1 MASTGQ
7 PCVNG
12 ISSPSTLPST
22 ADAAASAA
30 TEAATAAGLSG
41 DLWSSILDSAKGSRG
56 IATKQCIILG
66 APKSGKSTLIERIS
80 SPTGE
85 PSGAE
90 AGAGAGRDE
99 PLLDLG
105 LSYSVLDVKDDGDEE
120 TLARLSLFQL
130 PSPLP
135 PYPSLLPLALSRQTL
150 LDSLIVIVLDW
161 ERPWGFIKELKK
173 WVAMLE
179 RVLEDQAGKDS
190 WEAVEGKERLEAH
203 LRAYHEPAAGAS
215 SAAPATTSTSTSA
228 AALDADAPLPPG
240 TLTDNLG
247 IGIVVV
253 CTKADQM
260 NSLEREREFTEE
272 QFDYI
277 QQTLRTICMR
287 YGASLFFTSHSL
299 PSSFVKLRQYLLH
312 RLFSSPSPSS
322 LPSAPTA
329 SASAAP
335 LTPTSST
342 APSQPRPSA
351 LAATQAVTRAFPFL
365 HRPNVVDRDQLL
377 VPTGWDSWGKI
388 RVLKERFGCEAA
400 GEGWEADLGRE
411 RERQRPR
418 AGGAEGEGAAKQDGL
433 QREYEMVVVD
443 FDAEDQPHN
452 THPPVLATSE
462 QSFLSQHYATLQAE
476 AEKDPRLAFRQPTSS
491 SSHTHSSSISGPGGR
506 AGLAPSVVGP
516 MAGQTLDLP
525 SVVGALERA
534 SAGGS
539 SGSTS
544 GREREKDGGRE
555 RERERAA
562 TGRTG
567 LGTSMSRQ
575 NSSGSGSGAPPRASP
590 LLPPS
595 VSPSLGGAA
604 SSTAPSAVGA
614 PAIAPPSSS
623 QGTAGAAAG
632 GNQVLA
638 DFFQSLLTARSG
650 GGASPTGGAPG
661 GAGGAAA
668 GGGGAGLGAS
678 VRRGSGTD
686 AQGGRS

>member
-7 PCVNG
+7 PYVNG
-12 ISSPSTLPST
+12 ISSPSTAPST

-30 TEAATAAGLSG
+30 TAAATAAGLSG
-41 DLWSSILDSAKGSRG
+41 DLWSSILDSVKGSRG
-56 IATKQCIILG
+56 IGTKQCIVLG
-66 APKSGKSTLIERIS
+66 APKSGKSTLVERIS

-85 PSGAE
+85 PSA
-90 AGAGAGRDE
+90 AGAGAGAGQDE
-99 PLLDLG
+99 QLLDLG

-161 ERPWGFIKELKK
+161 ERPWGFIKELKE

-179 RVLEDQAGKDS
+179 RVLESQAGKDS

-228 AALDADAPLPPG
+228 AALDADAPLPSG

-277 QQTLRTICMR
+277 QQTLRTICLR

-312 RLFSSPSPSS
+312 RLFSAPSPSS
-322 LPSAPTA
+322 LPSAPT
-329 SASAAP
+329 ASAAP

-342 APSQPRPSA
+342 APSLPRPSA
-351 LAATQAVTRAFPFL
+351 LAATQTVTRAFPFP

-400 GEGWEADLGRE
+400 GEGWEGDLE
-411 RERQRPR
+411 RERVRQRL
-418 AGGAEGEGAAKQDGL
+418 GADGEGEGKQEGL

-452 THPPVLATSE
+452 AHPPVLAIPE

-491 SSHTHSSSISGPGGR
+491 ASSHGHSSSISGPGGR

-534 SAGGS
+534 SAGGP
-539 SGSTS
+539 SGSAS

-555 RERERAA
+555 RERERVA
-562 TGRTG
+562 TGRVG
-567 LGTSMSRQ
+567 LGMSMSRQ
-575 NSSGSGSGAPPRASP
+575 NSSSSASSAPTRASP
-590 LLPPS
+590 LLSQS

-604 SSTAPSAVGA
+604 SSNAPSAGGA
-614 PAIAPPSSS
+614 PAIPPS

-678 VRRGSGTD
+678 VRRASGTD